1 MTGIKSI
8 SFERAGGLRLHVSR
22 TSRYLDAELRTDN
35 YRIISR
41 AYAQVVDRPTSA
53 CIVGQTGERTLQL
66 GQASFAVNDH
76 EAELLLETFPGA
88 IQLVTRPNP
97 EGVPA

>member
-41 AYAQVVDRPTSA
+41 AYAQVDSPTSA

-88 IQLVTRPNP
+88 IQLVTQPTT